1 MRKRFNENAYKLTV
15 LNTITDN
22 ENDWYGIQEEI
33 EAHELRE
40 YIEQLL
46 KELSPR
52 QQEIFRLSRKE
63 GYTNFEI
70 AEQLAIS
77 EKTVEKN
84 MTIILHFLRENICL
98 LII

>member
-1 MRKRFNENAYKLTV
+1 MRKSFNENAYKLTV

-77 EKTVEKN
+77 EK
-84 MTIILHFLRENICL
+84 R
-98 LII
+98 